1 MSEKNERIINLAIA
15 LIAAK
20 RPISKDQI
28 FRTIEG
34 YSGNQEAKDR
44 MFERDKETLKSIGI
58 EISIASLDPLFD
70 DEVGY
75 RITDDNYSIALG
87 ELTPKEISLL
97 ICAANFWEQT
107 SLNSP
112 TKEVVRRLNSL
123 GVSAEFENLPTKIAP
138 SALSQLMDAINS
150 NRCVTFTY
158 LDENLNSKLRQVA
171 PYAITSNQG
180 LWYLHG
186 RDLINDAIKTFRV
199 DRFDSEVSEIE
210 KSIDK
215 PKGFQ
220 IPKMMEDTVTK
231 LRIRRDSAHRI
242 RMKAA
247 NLVED
252 GEWEIVSVTFPSQDI
267 AIREILWHG
276 DDIEIL
282 EPENIRLKVI
292 QQLDDLIKQYV

>member
-1 MSEKNERIINLAIA
+1 M
-15 LIAAK
+15 
-20 RPISKDQI
+20 
-28 FRTIEG
+28 G
-34 YSGNQEAKDR
+34 
-44 MFERDKETLKSIGI
+44 
-58 EISIASLDPLFD
+58 
-70 DEVGY
+70 
-75 RITDDNYSIALG
+75 
-87 ELTPKEISLL
+87 
-97 ICAANFWEQT
+97 
-107 SLNSP
+107 
-112 TKEVVRRLNSL
+112 
-123 GVSAEFENLPTKIAP
+123 
-138 SALSQLMDAINS
+138 
-150 NRCVTFTY
+150 
-158 LDENLNSKLRQVA
+158 ENLNSKLRQVA

-199 DRFDSEVSEIE
+199 DRFDSDVSEIE

-276 DDIEIL
+276 DDIEIM

-292 QQLDDLIKQYV
+292 QQLDELIKQYV